1 MRFGA
6 ATRPVRGLMIGLF
19 LAVALAGARQG
30 TAAPAADAPY
40 VPTPD
45 HVVDAML
52 ELGRVGPADYLVDLG
67 CGDGRI
73 VITAA
78 KKLGAR
84 GMGVDLD
91 SGLVATARRAAE
103 REGVAGRVSFQANDL
118 FHTDISRATVVT
130 MYLLQSVNLR
140 LRPRLLKELKPG
152 TRIISHDFD
161 LERWQPDARLTVP
174 VPDKVYG
181 PPSSELFL
189 WVVPA
194 DASGVWRWQLEVG
207 GAAREYILSLQQEFQ
222 MLGGSM
228 MATGRSAAVTG
239 RMRGEEIGFVLT
251 LDIDGR
257 PLRHEFSGR
266 VSGNAIAG
274 WVTVAGG
281 PRLEWRATRASRGRM
296 DTGTGEIGVRVTFQ
310 GHDRRVLPAG
320 ASLKSYSD
328 PIY

>member
-1 MRFGA
+1 VRRGA
-6 ATRPVRGLMIGLF
+6 ATRLVRALL
-19 LAVALAGARQG
+19 VALSLATALAAARQG
-30 TAAPAADAPY
+30 AAAPAPDAPY

-45 HVVDAML
+45 NVVEAML

-91 SGLVATARRAAE
+91 SGLVGTARRAAE
-103 REGVAGRVSFQANDL
+103 REGVAGRVSFQTSDL
-118 FHTDISRATVVT
+118 FDTDIRRATVVT

-152 TRIISHDFD
+152 TRIVSHDFD
-161 LERWQPDARLTVP
+161 LDRWQPDARRTVP

-189 WVVPA
+189 WIVPA
-194 DASGVWRWQLEVG
+194 DASGVWRWHLDAG
-207 GAAREYILSLQQEFQ
+207 GAAREYTLSLVQEFQ
-222 MLGGSM
+222 MLGGSLT
-228 MATGRSAAVTG
+228 AGGRSAAVTG

-251 LDIDGR
+251 LDIGGR

-266 VSGNAIAG
+266 VSGDAIAG
-274 WVTVAGG
+274 WAAIAGG
-281 PRLEWRATRASRGRM
+281 APLAWRAVRAARGRM
-296 DTGTGEIGVRVTFQ
+296 ETGTGAAAPDLQTISILEERT
-310 GHDRRVLPAG
+310 
-320 ASLKSYSD
+320 
-328 PIY
+328 